1 MLMNVFQKFNNW
13 MKVKCLR
20 KYSDIFQLSALFLF
34 NCFLVLSKLTPE
46 LYRINP
52 HDGAKYIESGRML
65 LIWGVRDLSWGP
77 LVAFIY
83 APLHLIVGNSLNWF
97 MLEAWAGNV
106 ILFGLLWAGIFLL
119 ARHLK
124 AYISSMVI
132 IGLLFS
138 LIVFFPIIENQSDA
152 LFLVFSMLALLN
164 LNTFRLKGQLKNL
177 TFASLFVGLGVLCR
191 VETILLVFPLL
202 LFALIFNKKRH
213 QWYKLVLVGITP
225 IICTLLLYALIS
237 FLTLGFVDLGLGNK
251 SFESFEMNQAF
262 LPGSKHEQAYFSG
275 EEIFGDH
282 QNSVFKAVLNNP
294 LAVGERALANVL
306 KLPQSFL
313 KFFGDQ
319 QGPIIFF
326 FSLLGIFSLIKA
338 KDHELLALLL
348 VWPLHAFVS
357 LIFLPRHIIAQ
368 ISFVFIILAA
378 IGITQFILLSKHRK
392 PSWIFV
398 VFSVLLVVISGLTQN
413 KVLFTSAFFLF
424 VIFLTKAMTDMVKI
438 KALDVPYATII
449 LFFMI
454 LMMLGSSFEFPARP
468 IGKSA
473 PEQAIHH
480 LQITLPENSIVMAPT
495 PIVPIAAKM
504 ESVGLP
510 RNIDSTDGFISF
522 LIENNVSAVYID
534 STLPYSYEIISA
546 TLDRYP
552 EKFTSLYE
560 SDDGSFQVFLTALP

>member
-1 MLMNVFQKFNNW
+1 MSKKTLFARKILKNVKDKQFGII
-13 MKVKCLR
+13 L
-20 KYSDIFQLSALFLF
+20 IILLFII
-34 NCFLVLSKLTPE
+34 NCFLVLSRLTPE
-46 LYRINP
+46 LYKINP

-177 TFASLFVGLGVLCR
+177 AFTSLFVGLGVLCR

-213 QWYKLVLVGITP
+213 KWYKLVLGALFP
-225 IICTLLLYALIS
+225 IIGIFWLYALIS
-237 FLTLGFVDLGLGNK
+237 LLTLGFVDLGLGNK
-251 SFESFEMNQAF
+251 SFASFQMNHAF
-262 LPGSKHEQAYFSG
+262 LPGSKLEQAYFSG
-275 EEIFGDH
+275 KEIFGDH

-326 FSLLGIFSLIKA
+326 FSLLGVFLLIKA
-338 KDHELLALLL
+338 KDYELLALLL

-392 PSWIFV
+392 LSWIFM

-424 VIFLTKAMTDMVKI
+424 VIFLTKAMTDTVKI

-468 IGKSA
+468 VGKSTS
-473 PEQAIHH
+473 EQAIHH
-480 LQITLPENSIVMAPT
+480 LQLALPEQSKVMAT
-495 PIVPIAAKM
+495 LPIVPVAAKM
-504 ESVGLP
+504 ESVEWWSGI
-510 RNIDSTDGFISF
+510 RTKEDF
-522 LIENNVSAVYID
+522 LVYLKEMNVTAIYID
-534 STLPYSYEIISA
+534 DNFPYPSNVPSETIQTYPDQFDLLFESA
-546 TLDRYP
+546 
-552 EKFTSLYE
+552 
-560 SDDGSFQVFLTALP
+560 DGSIRLLTPISP